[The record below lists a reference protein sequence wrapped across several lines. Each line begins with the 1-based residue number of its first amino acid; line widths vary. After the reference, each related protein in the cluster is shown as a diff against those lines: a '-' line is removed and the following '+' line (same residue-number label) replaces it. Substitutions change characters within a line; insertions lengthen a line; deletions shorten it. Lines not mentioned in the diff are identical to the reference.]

1 MATARCLKCNFTMQ
15 VPVSK
20 GPPAACP
27 ACGFTKSKEVQA
39 ALNAHKAEQE
49 AYCKMSWLGKLWFRF
64 KKRFR
69 KPTLITAR

>member
-1 MATARCLKCNFTMQ
+1 MN
-15 VPVSK
+15 VPFSK

-27 ACGFTKSKEVQA
+27 VCGFTKSKEVQA

-49 AYCKMSWLGKLWFRF
+49 AYGKMSWLGKLWFRVE
-64 KKRFR
+64 KRFR